1 MAMYLASDSE
11 ITSIADAIRTKG
23 GTSSALV
30 FPTDFV
36 TAIQGIPTGTDVSD
50 TTATAGD
57 VLSGKDFYLANGTKT
72 SGTIATKT
80 SANLQVLGN
89 TVTAPSGYY
98 ASNASASVS
107 SGSVFVPATTITANP
122 TVSASGGNI
131 VTSVSASESVPP
143 IVSAGYVSRGTE
155 GTITVSGSS
164 TVSATTLDAN
174 LVAGNIKDG
183 ETIFG
188 VTGTYTGGGGGNV
201 TITMQG
207 SVAGMAS
214 AVKLPVGGTVVE
226 DAGTGQIIVYIT
238 LPANSMFTIGT
249 IPSVMNI
256 QDASNVTYESKTI
269 RSSKIFWIYVT
280 DQDGSISVA

>member
-1 MAMYLASDSE
+1 MSDYLVTDTELTNVAN
-11 ITSIADAIRTKG
+11 AIRTKG
-23 GTSSALV
+23 GISVTLE
-30 FPTDFV
+30 FPTEFIS
-36 TAIQGIPTGTDVSD
+36 AINNIPSGTDVSD

-80 SANLQVLGN
+80 SANLQVSGN

-98 ASNASASVS
+98 ANNASASIS
-107 SGSVFVPATTITANP
+107 SGSVSVPATTITANP

-131 VTSVSASESVPP
+131 VTSVSTSQSVSPT
-143 IVSAGYVSRGTE
+143 VSTGYVTSGTA
-155 GTITVSGSS
+155 GTITVSGGS

-188 VTGTYTGGGGGNV
+188 VTGTYTGGGGNV
-201 TITMQG
+201 TIT
-207 SVAGMAS
+207 VHDNAGMTSGAY
-214 AVKLPVGGTVVE
+214 KLPVGGTVVE
-226 DAGTGQIIVYIT
+226 DISTGQLMIYVT
-238 LPANSMFTIGT
+238 LPANSMFTIGAV
-249 IPSVMNI
+249 PSVVNI
-256 QDASNVTYESKTI
+256 QGASNVTYESTTI

-280 DQDGSISVA
+280 DQDGSFSII